1 MPRLAPQN
9 IASEFPDYPTASL
22 PDTSGMRDCSWHNDT
37 CPSFR
42 KDDFIVWVDWP
53 NDADRE
59 CPGGHRFIV
68 CQLDNEGCLT
78 EDPPVLET
86 DDWAEVRAI
95 LF

>member
-1 MPRLAPQN
+1 MPMLEPLSVSNQ
-9 IASEFPDYPTASL
+9 FPDYPLPTL

-42 KDDFIVWVDWP
+42 KGEFIVWVDWP

-59 CPGGHRFIV
+59 VPGGHRFIV
-68 CQLDNEGCLT
+68 CRLDDEGCLND
-78 EDPPVLET
+78 EEPVLET
-86 DDWAEVRAI
+86 DDWTEVRAI